1 MTDKNSLIFS
11 EAGPLNPLTDDID
24 DSTEARALHNERN
37 ASFYTHITTKRTGM
51 E

>member
-24 DSTEARALHNERN
+24 DSTEARPGHNKQKTHHYLH
-37 ASFYTHITTKRTGM
+37 T
-51 E
+51 

>member
-24 DSTEARALHNERN
+24 DSTEALYQEQRATRIIL
-37 ASFYTHITTKRTGM
+37 YTHNN
-51 E
+51 

>member
-24 DSTEARALHNERN
+24 DSTEALLD
-37 ASFYTHITTKRTGM
+37 TTSEMHRFIHT
-51 E
+51 